1 MGITVL
7 TAAGFYLRYL
17 LDALAGLG
25 VDVSAE
31 LPALGVDQAA
41 LANPSCRVSVDVVD
55 QILNKAAQADAARL
69 ADGAAQ
75 ALSGLG
81 PGLPL
86 GLRLGAAVT
95 PVALDVLAYASMSS
109 GTLGDAIALLCQ
121 FEPYRLGFAQC
132 GLKQEG
138 GEGGVAVVEL
148 QLSGAWASLP
158 LQVETAFAGWVE
170 FGRWITGNV
179 SHPVCIEFAH
189 QARAPVAVYE
199 AFFHCPVFFERP
211 RHAVHVHAALLSRP
225 LAASNPHVSHLMREE
240 LQRRVDRYAK
250 GEQFMVRLVQAI
262 EACLADGTPSL
273 DQVAQAMSLAP
284 RQLRAQAAEAGT
296 TLVNEVDAVRQRLAR
311 QYLMASMPLAEISQR
326 LGYSEQSAFSR
337 ACVRWFG
344 VSPGKWRPDQAAST
358 ITFCPADT
366 APPSRHRT

>member
-1 MGITVL
+1 MVISVL

-25 VDVSAE
+25 GDLSAE

-41 LANPSCRVSVDVVD
+41 LADPSCRVPLDVVD

-69 ADGAAQ
+69 VDADPAWSSGQ
-75 ALSGLG
+75 A

-132 GLKQEG
+132 ALKQEG
-138 GEGGVAVVEL
+138 EAGEAGEVSVVEL
-148 QLSGAWASLP
+148 QVSGSWASLP
-158 LQVETAFAGWVE
+158 LQIETAFAGWVE

-189 QARAPVAVYE
+189 PARAPVAVYE

-284 RQLRAQAAEAGT
+284 RQLRAQATAAGT

-311 QYLMASMPLAEISQR
+311 QYLTASMPLAEISQR
-326 LGYSEQSAFSR
+326 LGYSEQSAFNR

-344 VSPGKWRPDQAAST
+344 VSPGKWRPDAA
-358 ITFCPADT
+358 
-366 APPSRHRT
+366 

>member
-25 VDVSAE
+25 VDLSAE

-41 LANPSCRVSVDVVD
+41 LSEPSCRVSLDVVD
-55 QILNKAAQADAARL
+55 QILNNAAQADVARL
-69 ADGAAQ
+69 ADVA
-75 ALSGLG
+75 SGLPSG
-81 PGLPL
+81 QVPGLPL

-109 GTLGDAIALLCQ
+109 GTLADAIALLCQ

-132 GLKQEG
+132 ELKQEG
-138 GEGGVAVVEL
+138 ADSVVEL
-148 QLSGAWASLP
+148 QVSGSWASLP
-158 LQVETAFAGWVE
+158 LQIETAFAGWVE

-179 SHPVCIEFAH
+179 SHPARIEFAH
-189 QARAPVAVYE
+189 QACAPVAVYE

-211 RHAVHVHAALLSRP
+211 RHAVHIQTALLSRP
-225 LAASNPHVSHLMREE
+225 LAASNPNVSHLMREE

-273 DQVAQAMSLAP
+273 DQVAQAMSLSP
-284 RQLRAQAAEAGT
+284 RQLRAQATEAGT
-296 TLVNEVDAVRQRLAR
+296 NLVNEVDAVRQRLAR
-311 QYLMASMPLAEISQR
+311 QYLTASMPLAEISQR

-344 VSPGKWRPDQAAST
+344 VSPGKWRPDQPAST

-366 APPSRHRT
+366 APPSRQRT

>member
-1 MGITVL
+1 MTITVP

-25 VDVSAE
+25 VDLSAD
-31 LPALGVDQAA
+31 LRAMGVDQAA
-41 LANPSCRVSVDVVD
+41 LAEPSSRVPLDVID
-55 QILNKAAQADAARL
+55 QILNRAVQADAAHL
-69 ADGAAQ
+69 ALLANQ
-75 ALSGLG
+75 ALGASSGRA

-109 GTLGDAIALLCQ
+109 GTLAEAIALLCQ

-132 GLKQEG
+132 DMRYEG
-138 GEGGVAVVEL
+138 EEALVEM
-148 QLSGAWASLP
+148 QVSGSWASLP
-158 LQVETAFAGWVE
+158 LQIEAAFAGWVE

-179 SHPVCIEFAH
+179 SHPTCIEFAH
-189 QARAPVAVYE
+189 QAQAPVAVYE
-199 AFFHCPVFFERP
+199 AFFHCPVYFERP
-211 RHAVHVHAALLSRP
+211 RHAVHVSAPLLSRP

-240 LQRRVDRYAK
+240 LQRRVARYAK

-284 RQLRAQAAEAGT
+284 RQLRAQASEAGT
-296 TLVNEVDAVRQRLAR
+296 TLVNEVDAVRQRLTR
-311 QYLMASMPLAEISQR
+311 QYLAASMPLAEISQR

-358 ITFCPADT
+358 TTFCPADT
-366 APPSRHRT
+366 APPSRQRT

>member
-1 MGITVL
+1 MEETSITEP

-25 VDVSAE
+25 LSPSTA
-31 LPALGVDQAA
+31 LITLGVDPSA
-41 LANPSCRVSVDVVD
+41 LADPASRVPLSVIDL
-55 QILNKAAQADAARL
+55 ILNEAAQADEARL
-69 ADGAAQ
+69 GQ
-75 ALSGLG
+75 GESGISLG
-81 PGLPL
+81 NSSGTPSGWASGLPL

-109 GTLGDAIALLCQ
+109 GTLAEAIALLCQ
-121 FEPYRLGFAQC
+121 FEPYRLGFARC
-132 GLKQEG
+132 ELRQEG
-138 GEGGVAVVEL
+138 DEAVVEL
-148 QLSGAWASLP
+148 CTSGAWASLP
-158 LQVETAFAGWVE
+158 LQIEAALAGWIE

-179 SHPVCIEFAH
+179 SHPTCIEFAH
-189 QARAPVAVYE
+189 PARAPVAAYE
-199 AFFHCPVFFERP
+199 AYFHCPVYFERA
-211 RHAVHVHAALLSRP
+211 RNAVHVSGAVLSMP

-250 GEQFMVRLVQAI
+250 GDQFLVRLAQAI
-262 EACLADGTPSL
+262 ETCLADGTPSME
-273 DQVAQAMSLAP
+273 QVAQAMSLAP
-284 RQLRAQAAEAGT
+284 RQLRAQASEAGT

-311 QYLMASMPLAEISQR
+311 QYLAASMPLAEISQR

-358 ITFCPADT
+358 TT
-366 APPSRHRT
+366 L